1 MNKILDKN
9 LSICDYDENFRITN
23 EISNKD
29 FVYVYNSL
37 KLGRPIDLRIYKGKV
52 EIYYNYPIT
61 LSDLKISYELVRK
74 VCLLYNINEFYK
86 DNEIKNI
93 NDIDN
98 IIKEEL
104 NVNKN
109 VFDIMK
115 TNNKRCISL
124 VMNPYILKIS
134 DIEKFK
140 KDNNLFENYLN
151 ELQRPGYYYAS
162 PIIYENGE
170 VIYTITK
177 NVLSIV
183 PIKPIKEDALVAI
196 PNIENNKLIDNFYI
210 KYNDFINNI
219 NKDNIYDEEHIIVKI
234 DKNKRNQLNKYK
246 VEI

>member
-1 MNKILDKN
+1 
-9 LSICDYDENFRITN
+9 
-23 EISNKD
+23 
-29 FVYVYNSL
+29 
-37 KLGRPIDLRIYKGKV
+37 
-52 EIYYNYPIT
+52 
-61 LSDLKISYELVRK
+61 
-74 VCLLYNINEFYK
+74 
-86 DNEIKNI
+86 
-93 NDIDN
+93 
-98 IIKEEL
+98 
-104 NVNKN
+104 
-109 VFDIMK
+109 
-115 TNNKRCISL
+115 
-124 VMNPYILKIS
+124 MNPYILKIS

-140 KDNNLFENYLN
+140 KDNKLFEDYLN

-246 VEI
+246 VEN